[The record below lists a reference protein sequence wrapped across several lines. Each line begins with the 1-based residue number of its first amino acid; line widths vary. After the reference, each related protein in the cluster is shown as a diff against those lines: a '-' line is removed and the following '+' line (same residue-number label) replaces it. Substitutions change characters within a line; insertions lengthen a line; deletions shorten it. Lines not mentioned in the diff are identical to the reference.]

1 MAMVWLQLAR
11 SAVVFM
17 VKSAR
22 LDRRRKLAKRGER
35 ARARRAGGPHA
46 RRRTPDPRRL
56 AIRACFTTEGGS
68 SVGLFVLRHDSYA
81 ISRQSAS
88 SLVFCTGSNQS
99 YSRSNYTWNN
109 FGSNI
114 RIRLATLLE
123 EAFVEMCPTSSV
135 VQTLPPKIRNREK
148 QRLDW

>member
-35 ARARRAGGPHA
+35 GRADGPHTRGGGRRTHDVSQLGLA
-46 RRRTPDPRRL
+46 LRRR
-56 AIRACFTTEGGS
+56 EGGS
-68 SVGLFVLRHDSYA
+68 SVGLFVLRQDSYA

-88 SLVFCTGSNQS
+88 SLVFCTG
-99 YSRSNYTWNN
+99 
-109 FGSNI
+109 GNI

-123 EAFVEMCPTSSV
+123 EAFVEMSPTSA
-135 VQTLPPKIRNREK
+135 VQTLPPNPKIRNREK
-148 QRLDW
+148 QLLDW